1 MTAPEWF
8 HSVTGMRNPNHC
20 EFSVHDFKATA
31 IESSTGRLVHVS
43 GSGLCPTAGWELR
56 LVPANS
62 GVVPNPGTLTL
73 ELRESP
79 RNGAARVLTKT
90 IVEAI
95 IEDTRAEQV
104 AIRFGW
110 REGFVIPVLARPEA
124 RSIRRRVG
132 KRVDKRADAA
142 SDRVEASAI

>member
-1 MTAPEWF
+1 
-8 HSVTGMRNPNHC
+8 MRNPTHC

-31 IESSTGRLVHVS
+31 IETSSGRLIHVS
-43 GSGLCPTAGWELR
+43 GSGLCPSAGWELR

-62 GVVPNPGTLTL
+62 GVVPRPETLTL

-79 RNGAARVLTKT
+79 RHGAARVLTKT
-90 IVEAI
+90 LVEAI

-110 REGFVIPVLARPEA
+110 REGFVIPVRTRPRARTT
-124 RSIRRRVG
+124 RRRA
-132 KRVDKRADAA
+132 DDRADAP
-142 SDRVEASAI
+142 SDRVEASAV